1 MSLTDKKNALFG
13 SGTGGAKA
21 ASQKPHDP
29 TRQPA
34 PSSAPKVRGAF
45 GGISDAARAQ
55 KKKEA
60 EKLKE
65 EGEAYLKTSVFQWSP
80 DYMGAA
86 PKFEGASRAYAA
98 AGETPLAREMSLEC
112 SKAYEGYESLSSA
125 ANAMQT
131 ASKLSKD
138 MKSFEQSVTD
148 LIKAADLWGRAGDM
162 IRVAQIYVNI
172 AESVGVT
179 EDESAEYFGEAVN
192 IMIPPSS
199 SDSDLKRYD
208 VKSVEVLKKLLKFN
222 LSKGSNRYPE
232 AMKNALL
239 LIRVCEAFAQD
250 TQMWKALATVTV
262 LHLTNKDVIA
272 AEETYIQTHL
282 SKSGY
287 AATKE
292 AELVDSMINAF
303 KLMDEAQLQ
312 EVQKSPNLF
321 YLDREVK
328 DLVLKLTITS
338 SSTTPKAVSSIQVTT
353 EVSEVKE
360 RNDGASE
367 EVETVVSERQVVD
380 DDDDVDLT

>member
-1 MSLTDKKNALFG
+1 M
-13 SGTGGAKA
+13 
-21 ASQKPHDP
+21 
-29 TRQPA
+29 
-34 PSSAPKVRGAF
+34 
-45 GGISDAARAQ
+45 
-55 KKKEA
+55 
-60 EKLKE
+60 
-65 EGEAYLKTSVFQWSP
+65 
-80 DYMGAA
+80 
-86 PKFEGASRAYAA
+86 
-98 AGETPLAREMSLEC
+98 
-112 SKAYEGYESLSSA
+112 
-125 ANAMQT
+125 
-131 ASKLSKD
+131 
-138 MKSFEQSVTD
+138 
-148 LIKAADLWGRAGDM
+148 
-162 IRVAQIYVNI
+162 
-172 AESVGVT
+172 
-179 EDESAEYFGEAVN
+179 
-192 IMIPPSS
+192 
-199 SDSDLKRYD
+199 
-208 VKSVEVLKKLLKFN
+208 
-222 LSKGSNRYPE
+222 
-232 AMKNALL
+232 
-239 LIRVCEAFAQD
+239 CEAFAQD

-338 SSTTPKAVSSIQVTT
+338 SSTTPKAVSSIEVTT
-353 EVSEVKE
+353 EVSEVRE